1 MVVDLIFILIWSYDA
16 LFLFLAAVV
25 VLAALP
31 AAEVKLV
38 GDVDVEAVFV
48 VEDHF
53 AAVSPIGFVGGRGG
67 GGGGGGDGREGVFR
81 RSILLIVLAPMVV
94 L

>member
-25 VLAALP
+25 VLAALS

-48 VEDHF
+48 VEDHL
-53 AAVSPIGFVGGRGG
+53 AAVSPIGFVGGCGS
-67 GGGGGGDGREGVFR
+67 GGGGGDGREGVFR
-81 RSILLIVLAPMVV
+81 RSILLIVFAPMVV

>member
-1 MVVDLIFILIWSYDA
+1 M

-31 AAEVKLV
+31 AAEVKLI

-53 AAVSPIGFVGGRGG
+53 AAVSPIGFVGGCG